1 MANEAIPMRP
11 VLWMG
16 RVRPLLTEAG
26 LLLALFAVYKFGRQ
40 LVDGG
45 VGAAMANAK
54 AVWDT
59 ERAMA
64 LPDEIWIQD
73 FVLSWEPAAF
83 LANLYYVGV
92 HFPATALLLVWLWV
106 RHPAAYTRVRNELVV
121 LTAAGMAVHM
131 LYPLAPPRLAGLGM
145 TDTMLS
151 VGPSAYPAAADGFAN
166 QYAAMPSLHVGWAL
180 LVALAVLRVSP
191 SPWRWVLALHAP
203 VTVLVVVVTANH
215 YWLDGMVAAALLGG
229 TVLVVALARR
239 RGPVPAE
246 AVPVRLVPAEQPVEG
261 PEVVSRERERVP
273 A

>member
-1 MANEAIPMRP
+1 MANDVIPMRP
-11 VLWMG
+11 VLWLG
-16 RVRPLLTEAG
+16 RVRPLLTEVA
-26 LLLALFAVYKFGRQ
+26 LLLTLFAVYKFGRQ

-54 AVWDT
+54 GLWDA
-59 ERAMA
+59 ERALA
-64 LPDEIWIQD
+64 LPDESAIQD

-106 RHPAAYTRVRNELVV
+106 RHRSAYTRVRNELVV

-180 LVALAVLRVSP
+180 LVALAVLRVSCR
-191 SPWRWVLALHAP
+191 PWRWVLALHAP

-215 YWLDGMVAAALLGG
+215 YWLDGIVAGALLGG
-229 TVLVVALARR
+229 AVLVAALVERR
-239 RGPVPAE
+239 RSVE
-246 AVPVRLVPAEQPVEG
+246 AVPVRLVPAQWPAG
-261 PEVVSRERERVP
+261 RPHVVSRERERVP